1 MLDFM
6 FHRCSLAKILFP
18 TFCMKSSHNVHFLV
32 EEVQFTS
39 SVKTTNDNTTK
50 YIKGIIDN
58 RTIQ

>member
-6 FHRCSLAKILFP
+6 FHRCSLAKILFSA
-18 TFCMKSSHNVHFLV
+18 FCMKSSHNVHFLV

-39 SVKTTNDNTTK
+39 SVKTTNDNTK
-50 YIKGIIDN
+50 HIKGIIDN